1 MQLQVGLV
9 YNVQEH
15 GRAGVTGQRTSM
27 ESRLEGLLS
36 QLHSVTDKSIAVGFG
51 VSGPSQVFSLI
62 PWILEVHECKLG

>member
-1 MQLQVGLV
+1 
-9 YNVQEH
+9 
-15 GRAGVTGQRTSM
+15 M
-27 ESRLEGLLS
+27 ESRLEGLLL